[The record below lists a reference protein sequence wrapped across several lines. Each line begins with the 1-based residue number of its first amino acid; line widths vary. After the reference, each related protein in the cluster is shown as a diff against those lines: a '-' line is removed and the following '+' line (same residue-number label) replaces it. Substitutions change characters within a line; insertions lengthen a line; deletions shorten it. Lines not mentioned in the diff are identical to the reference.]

1 MARSAGLGW
10 SDEVAAAVADWRR
23 WLLTEKRASR
33 HTLDAYGHDLS
44 SFLDFLARHHGRA
57 VGLRD
62 LDRLTR
68 LEARAWLAQRARD
81 GLGAA
86 SIARALST
94 LRGFFRFLQR
104 RDLARNAI
112 LAAMRGPRRQ
122 HSVPKALSG
131 GEAEAL
137 LAAAGDLAR
146 EPWIAKRDTAL
157 LTLLYGAGLRL
168 GEALGLN
175 RGDVPRSADADGMA
189 QLRVRGKGD
198 KERLVPILPQVL
210 AAIEDYLA
218 AAPFGPEAQAPL
230 FRGQRGKRL
239 GARQTQDLLQRL
251 RPLLG
256 LPATATPHALRH
268 SFATHL
274 LAEGADLRAIQELLG
289 HASLSTT
296 QRYTEVDAAALLNV
310 YRNAH
315 PRARRAPSP
324 GEQA

>member
-1 MARSAGLGW
+1 
-10 SDEVAAAVADWRR
+10 VAAAVAEDLTAAVVAWRA

-33 HTLDAYGHDLS
+33 HTLDAYGRDLS

-94 LRGFFRFLQR
+94 LRGFFGFLQR

-131 GEAEAL
+131 GEAESL

-157 LTLLYGAGLRL
+157 LTLLYGAGLRI

-198 KERLVPILPQVL
+198 KERLVPVLPLVL

-218 AAPFGPEAQAPL
+218 AAPFGPEALAPL

-310 YRNAH
+310 YRHAH

-324 GEQA
+324 GEEA